1 MREKKSQTDLASVI
15 AAHRVVVCV
24 GSGGVGKTTTAASL
38 AVWGALSGRKTAV
51 VTIDPTKRLADCFGI
66 DPTSAQGKPVP
77 PETFRAYGVS
87 PRGTLTALLIDQPSA
102 WDAAI
107 ARYAPTAEVRD
118 RILANRFYQGLSRT
132 FAGSHE
138 YIALD
143 TLASLVQ
150 QGAYDLIVVDTPP
163 TRQALDFL
171 EAPQRLQRFLD
182 SRARK
187 WFLRPAGG
195 WNVFSAM
202 NKTTAFLLRKIEEA
216 TGISA
221 LAEISDF
228 FTTMQGMFD
237 DFGERFQRVSALLA
251 SEETAFVLV
260 SSLEEEVLTE
270 ATQLLTDLERLEI
283 ALKAAIFNRTHE
295 EPSIQIS
302 AEKVGTSLIEQL
314 TRAVSPSLVN
324 SIEPDW
330 LVRNFFAHQALAE
343 GEATR
348 FAEFTKKLS
357 PTTPVVRVPIF
368 PAFSGDFGGL
378 ISLCSYLFP
387 VAKKQESPRKN
398 KGKASR
404 AVARTSSGSQ

>member
-1 MREKKSQTDLASVI
+1 MQKSNLASVI

-38 AVWGALSGRKTAV
+38 ALWGALSGRQTVV
-51 VTIDPTKRLADCFGI
+51 VTIDPAKRLADCFGI
-66 DPTSAQGKPVP
+66 DQSNTQGKPVP
-77 PETFRAYGVS
+77 PEMFQRYGLK

-107 ARYAPTAEVRD
+107 VRYAPTAEVRD
-118 RILANRFYQGLSRT
+118 RILANRFYQGLSRS

-143 TLASLVQ
+143 TLATLVQ
-150 QGAYDLIVVDTPP
+150 QDTYDLIVVDTPP
-163 TRQALDFL
+163 ARQALDFL

-187 WFLRPAGG
+187 WFLRPTGG
-195 WNVFSAM
+195 WNLFSAV

-251 SEETAFVLV
+251 SEETAFILV
-260 SSLEEEVLTE
+260 STLEEEVLTE
-270 ATQLLTDLERLEI
+270 AVQFLIGLEHLTI
-283 ALKAAIFNRTHE
+283 ALKAVILNRTHE
-295 EPSIQIS
+295 EIS
-302 AEKVGTSLIEQL
+302 LNTTGEKAEVAL
-314 TRAVSPSLVN
+314 TRSLSRVVQPSLTN
-324 SIEPDW
+324 PAHREW
-330 LVRNFFAHQALAE
+330 LVKNFLAHQTLAQ
-343 GEATR
+343 GEAAR
-348 FAEFTKKLS
+348 FVKFANNLS
-357 PTTPVVRVPIF
+357 PTTPFVRVPVF
-368 PAFSGDFGGL
+368 PAFPGDFGGL
-378 ISLCSYLFP
+378 ISLSSYLFSDS
-387 VAKKQESPRKN
+387 KRRKLRQETEP
-398 KGKASR
+398 
-404 AVARTSSGSQ
+404 

>member
-1 MREKKSQTDLASVI
+1 MREKKWQTDLTSVI

-38 AVWGALSGRKTAV
+38 ALWGALSGRQTAV
-51 VTIDPTKRLADCFGI
+51 VTIDPAKRLADCFSL
-66 DPTSAQGKPVP
+66 DPASVQGKPVP
-77 PETFRAYGVS
+77 PEVFQAYGLN
-87 PRGTLTALLIDQPSA
+87 PKGTLTALLIDQPSA

-107 ARYAPTAEVRD
+107 ARYASTAEICD

-150 QGAYDLIVVDTPP
+150 QGTYDLIVVDTPP
-163 TRQALDFL
+163 ARQALDFL

-195 WNVFSAM
+195 WSIFSAM

-216 TGISA
+216 TGIST

-228 FTTMQGMFD
+228 FTTMQEMFD
-237 DFGERFQRVSALLA
+237 DFGDRFQRVSTLLA

-260 SSLEEEVLTE
+260 STLEEEVLTE
-270 ATQLLTDLERLEI
+270 ATRFLADLDRLTI
-283 ALKAAIFNRTHE
+283 ALKAVIFNRTH
-295 EPSIQIS
+295 
-302 AEKVGTSLIEQL
+302 AEVATRKAVEKAGSLRKHL
-314 TRAVSPSLVN
+314 SRAVQLAVADTYAS
-324 SIEPDW
+324 EW
-330 LVRNFFAHQALAE
+330 LVENFLAHQTLAH

-348 FAEFTKKLS
+348 FAQFAHRV
-357 PTTPVVRVPIF
+357 PPATPLVRVPVF
-368 PAFSGDFGGL
+368 PAFPGDFGGL
-378 ISLCSYLFP
+378 INLSSYLFGNS
-387 VAKKQESPRKN
+387 QRRKLHGNSN
-398 KGKASR
+398 KEND
-404 AVARTSSGSQ
+404 Q

>member
-1 MREKKSQTDLASVI
+1 MKEQQSHSDLAAVI
-15 AAHRVVVCV
+15 ADHQVVVCV

-38 AVWGALSGRKTAV
+38 ALWGALSGRKTAV
-51 VTIDPTKRLADCFGI
+51 VTIDPAKRLADCFAL
-66 DPTSAQGKPVP
+66 DSTSNQGKQVS
-77 PETFRAYGVS
+77 PEVFRQYGLN

-107 ARYAPTAEVRD
+107 ARYAPTEEVRD
-118 RILANRFYQGLSRT
+118 QILANRFYQGLSRT

-163 TRQALDFL
+163 VRQALDFL

-187 WFLRPAGG
+187 WFLRPSGG
-195 WNVFSAM
+195 WNIFSAM

-228 FTTMQGMFD
+228 FTTMQHMFD

-251 SEETAFVLV
+251 SKDTAFVLV
-260 SSLEEEVLTE
+260 STLEEEVLTE
-270 ATQLLTDLERLEI
+270 ASQFLTGLEQMNI
-283 ALKAAIFNRTHE
+283 ALSAVIFNRAHE
-295 EPSIQIS
+295 EFTLPRMAKNEHDALHERLASVLRPALLDVSQGEWLIQ
-302 AEKVGTSLIEQL
+302 
-314 TRAVSPSLVN
+314 
-324 SIEPDW
+324 
-330 LVRNFFAHQALAE
+330 NFRAHQTLAE
-343 GEATR
+343 GEVRR
-348 FAEFTKKLS
+348 FTQFVKKLPS
-357 PTTPVVRVPIF
+357 PMPYVRVPVF
-368 PAFSGDFGGL
+368 PTFPGDFGGL
-378 ISLCSYLFP
+378 ISLCTHIFP
-387 VAKKQESPRKN
+387 TAKEQKPRR
-398 KGKASR
+398 KGKTKA
-404 AVARTSSGSQ
+404 

>member
-1 MREKKSQTDLASVI
+1 MREKKQQTDLASVI

-38 AVWGALSGRKTAV
+38 ALWGALSGRQTAV

-66 DPTSAQGKPVP
+66 DPTNAQGKPVP
-77 PETFRAYGVS
+77 LEMFQAYGLT

-107 ARYAPTAEVRD
+107 SRYAPTAEVRD

-150 QGAYDLIVVDTPP
+150 QGTYDLIVVDTPP
-163 TRQALDFL
+163 VRQALDFL

-187 WFLRPAGG
+187 WFLRPTGG
-195 WNVFSAM
+195 WNIFSAM

-237 DFGERFQRVSALLA
+237 DFGERFQRVSSLLA

-260 SSLEEEVLTE
+260 STLEQEVLTE
-270 ATQLLTDLERLEI
+270 ATQFLTGLDRLKI
-283 ALKAAIFNRTHE
+283 ALKAVIFNRTHE
-295 EPSIQIS
+295 EPSTRIS
-302 AEKVGTSLIEQL
+302 EEKVEASLIKQL
-314 TRAVSPSLVN
+314 SRTVQPSLAN
-324 SIEPDW
+324 SAYSEW
-330 LVRNFFAHQALAE
+330 LVKNFLAHQTLAT
-343 GEATR
+343 GEAIR
-348 FAEFTKKLS
+348 FSQFVNNLS
-357 PTTPVVRVPIF
+357 PATPVVRVPVL
-368 PAFSGDFGGL
+368 PAFPGDFGGL

-387 VAKKQESPRKN
+387 AARRSQPHRK
-398 KGKASR
+398 SR
-404 AVARTSSGSQ
+404 SKE

>member
-1 MREKKSQTDLASVI
+1 MKAQQQQTGLATVI
-15 AAHRVVVCV
+15 ADHRVVVCV

-38 AVWGALSGRKTAV
+38 ALWGALSGRQTAV
-51 VTIDPTKRLADCFGI
+51 VTIDPAKRLADCFGI
-66 DPTSAQGKPVP
+66 DPTHTQGKPVSA
-77 PETFRAYGVS
+77 EMFGTYGLT

-107 ARYAPTAEVRD
+107 ARYAPTVEIRD

-150 QGAYDLIVVDTPP
+150 QGTYDLIVVDTPP
-163 TRQALDFL
+163 ARQALDFL

-195 WNVFSAM
+195 WDIFSAM

-228 FTTMQGMFD
+228 FTTMQHMFD

-251 SEETAFVLV
+251 GADTAFVLV
-260 SSLEEEVLTE
+260 STLEEEVLSE
-270 ATQLLTDLERLEI
+270 ATQFLTDLGRLDI
-283 ALKAAIFNRTHE
+283 TLKAVIFNRTQGG
-295 EPSIQIS
+295 PSTELGKETAQPS
-302 AEKVGTSLIEQL
+302 LAERLS
-314 TRAVSPSLVN
+314 RAVRPPLAN
-324 SIEPDW
+324 SAHSEW
-330 LVRNFFAHQALAE
+330 LAANFFAYQTLAAR
-343 GEATR
+343 EAAR
-348 FAEFTKKLS
+348 FAQFSKNLPS
-357 PTTPVVRVPIF
+357 RTPLVRVPVI
-368 PAFSGDFGGL
+368 PALPGDFGGL
-378 ISLCSYLFP
+378 VRLCSYVFP
-387 VAKKQESPRKN
+387 TVAGQKPRRKN
-398 KGKASR
+398 KSKA
-404 AVARTSSGSQ
+404 

>member
-1 MREKKSQTDLASVI
+1 MREKKRQTDLASVI

-38 AVWGALSGRKTAV
+38 ALWGALSGRQTAV
-51 VTIDPTKRLADCFGI
+51 VTIDPAKRLADCFGI
-66 DPTSAQGKPVP
+66 DPTNVQGKPVP
-77 PETFRAYGVS
+77 PEMFQAYGLH
-87 PRGTLTALLIDQPSA
+87 PTGTLTALLIDQPSA

-107 ARYAPTAEVRD
+107 ARYAPTAEIRD

-150 QGAYDLIVVDTPP
+150 QGTYDLIVVDTPP
-163 TRQALDFL
+163 ARQALDFL

-187 WFLRPAGG
+187 WFLRPPGG
-195 WNVFSAM
+195 WNILSVM

-228 FTTMQGMFD
+228 FTTMQEMFD

-251 SEETAFVLV
+251 SEDTAFILV
-260 SSLEEEVLTE
+260 STLEEEVLTE
-270 ATQLLTDLERLEI
+270 ATQFLTDLDRLAI
-283 ALKAAIFNRTHE
+283 ALKAVIFNRTHE
-295 EPSIQIS
+295 EASLSS
-302 AEKVGTSLIEQL
+302 AKDNVEVTLTQQL
-314 TRAVSPSLVN
+314 SRTLHPPLMSSSHR
-324 SIEPDW
+324 EW
-330 LVRNFFAHQALAE
+330 LVKNFLAHQTLAH
-343 GEATR
+343 GEAIR
-348 FAEFTKKLS
+348 FAQFSNSLS
-357 PTTPVVRVPIF
+357 STTPCVRIPIF
-368 PAFSGDFGGL
+368 PAFPGDFSGL
-378 ISLCSYLFP
+378 INLSSYLFLSP
-387 VAKKQESPRKN
+387 KGRKLRRKHNENSKQ
-398 KGKASR
+398 
-404 AVARTSSGSQ
+404 

>member
-1 MREKKSQTDLASVI
+1 MKEKSRPTDLSSVI
-15 AAHRVVVCV
+15 ADHRVVVCV

-38 AVWGALSGRKTAV
+38 ALWGALSGRQTAV
-51 VTIDPTKRLADCFGI
+51 VTIDPAKRLADCFGI
-66 DPTSAQGKPVP
+66 DPTNAQGKPVP
-77 PETFRAYGVS
+77 SETFRAYGLNPS
-87 PRGTLTALLIDQPSA
+87 GTLTALLIDQPSA

-107 ARYAPTAEVRD
+107 ARYAPTIEIRE

-150 QGAYDLIVVDTPP
+150 QGTYDLIVVDTPP
-163 TRQALDFL
+163 ARQALDFL

-187 WFLRPAGG
+187 WFVRPAGG
-195 WNVFSAM
+195 WSIFSAM

-260 SSLEEEVLTE
+260 STLEEEVLTE
-270 ATQLLTDLERLEI
+270 ATQFLTDLDRLTI
-283 ALKAAIFNRTHE
+283 ALKAVIFNRTHADVDARIAE
-295 EPSIQIS
+295 EQIGS
-302 AEKVGTSLIEQL
+302 ALVEQL
-314 TRAVSPSLVN
+314 
-324 SIEPDW
+324 
-330 LVRNFFAHQALAE
+330 
-343 GEATR
+343 
-348 FAEFTKKLS
+348 
-357 PTTPVVRVPIF
+357 
-368 PAFSGDFGGL
+368 
-378 ISLCSYLFP
+378 
-387 VAKKQESPRKN
+387 
-398 KGKASR
+398 SR
-404 AVARTSSGSQ
+404 AVTSTATDTQAQEWLVKNFLAHQTLAQGETIRFTQFAEQLSSTTPLIRVPVFPEFPGDFRGLINLASHLFPTTAPPKPRRKHKDK

>member
-1 MREKKSQTDLASVI
+1 MREKKQQTDLASVI

-38 AVWGALSGRKTAV
+38 ALWGALSGRQTAV

-66 DPTSAQGKPVP
+66 DPTNAQGKPVP
-77 PETFRAYGVS
+77 PEMFRAYGLN
-87 PRGTLTALLIDQPSA
+87 PCGTLTALLIDQPSA

-107 ARYAPTAEVRD
+107 SRYAPTAEVRD

-150 QGAYDLIVVDTPP
+150 QGTYDLIVVDTPP
-163 TRQALDFL
+163 VRQALDFL

-187 WFLRPAGG
+187 WFLRPTGG
-195 WNVFSAM
+195 WNIFSAM

-237 DFGERFQRVSALLA
+237 DFGERFQRVSSLLA

-260 SSLEEEVLTE
+260 STLEQEVLTE
-270 ATQLLTDLERLEI
+270 ATQFLTGLDRLKI
-283 ALKAAIFNRTHE
+283 ALKAVIFNRTHE
-295 EPSIQIS
+295 EPSPRIS
-302 AEKVGTSLIEQL
+302 EEKVEASLIKQL
-314 TRAVSPSLVN
+314 SRTVQPSLAN
-324 SIEPDW
+324 SAYSEW
-330 LVRNFFAHQALAE
+330 LVKNFLAHQTLAT
-343 GEATR
+343 GEAIR
-348 FAEFTKKLS
+348 FSQFANNLS
-357 PTTPVVRVPIF
+357 PATPVVRVPVL
-368 PAFSGDFGGL
+368 PAFPGDFGGL

-387 VAKKQESPRKN
+387 AARRSQPHRKSR
-398 KGKASR
+398 GKE
-404 AVARTSSGSQ
+404 

>member
-1 MREKKSQTDLASVI
+1 MKEKKQQTDLASVI

-38 AVWGALSGRKTAV
+38 ALWGALSGRQTAV
-51 VTIDPTKRLADCFGI
+51 VTIDPAKRLADCFGI
-66 DPTSAQGKPVP
+66 DPTNVQGKPVP
-77 PETFRAYGVS
+77 PEMFRAYGLN

-107 ARYAPTAEVRD
+107 SRYAPTAEARD

-150 QGAYDLIVVDTPP
+150 QGTYDLIVVDTPP
-163 TRQALDFL
+163 ARQALDFL

-195 WNVFSAM
+195 WNIFSAM

-237 DFGERFQRVSALLA
+237 DFGERFQRVSSLLA

-260 SSLEEEVLTE
+260 STLEQEVLTE
-270 ATQLLTDLERLEI
+270 ATQFLTGLDRLKI
-283 ALKAAIFNRTHE
+283 ALKAVIFNRTHE
-295 EPSIQIS
+295 EPSTRIS
-302 AEKVGTSLIEQL
+302 EEKVEASLIKQL
-314 TRAVSPSLVN
+314 SRTVQPSLAN
-324 SIEPDW
+324 SAYSEW
-330 LVRNFFAHQALAE
+330 LVKNFLAHQTLAT
-343 GEATR
+343 GEAIR
-348 FAEFTKKLS
+348 FSQFVNNLS
-357 PTTPVVRVPIF
+357 PATPVVRVPVL
-368 PAFSGDFGGL
+368 PAFPGDFGGL

-387 VAKKQESPRKN
+387 AARRSQPHRKSR
-398 KGKASR
+398 GKE
-404 AVARTSSGSQ
+404 

>member
-1 MREKKSQTDLASVI
+1 MKEQKLQTDLASVI

-24 GSGGVGKTTTAASL
+24 GSGGVGKTTTSASL
-38 AVWGALSGRKTAV
+38 ALWGALSGRQTAV

-66 DPTSAQGKPVP
+66 DPTNAQEKPVP
-77 PETFRAYGVS
+77 LEMFQAYGLT
-87 PRGTLTALLIDQPSA
+87 PRGTLTALLIDQPRA

-107 ARYAPTAEVRD
+107 ARYAPAVEIRD

-150 QGAYDLIVVDTPP
+150 QGTYDLIVVDTPP
-163 TRQALDFL
+163 VRQALDFL

-195 WNVFSAM
+195 WSIFSAM
-202 NKTTAFLLRKIEEA
+202 NKSTAFLLRKIEEA

-228 FTTMQGMFD
+228 FTTMQDMFD

-260 SSLEEEVLTE
+260 STLEQEVLTE
-270 ATQLLTDLERLEI
+270 ATQFLTGLNRLEI
-283 ALKAAIFNRTHE
+283 ALKAVIFNRTHE
-295 EPSIQIS
+295 EPLRQIV
-302 AEKVGTSLIEQL
+302 EKKTGVSLITQL
-314 TRAVSPSLVN
+314 SRIVQPPLTDSGHS
-324 SIEPDW
+324 EW
-330 LVRNFFAHQALAE
+330 LVKNFFSHQTSAD
-343 GEATR
+343 GEAAR
-348 FAEFTKKLS
+348 FAQFIKKLP
-357 PTTPVVRVPIF
+357 PTTPFVRLPTL
-368 PAFSGDFGGL
+368 PAFPGDFGGL
-378 ISLCSYLFP
+378 IRLCSYLFP
-387 VAKKQESPRKN
+387 SVKERRPHQAKKRK
-398 KGKASR
+398 
-404 AVARTSSGSQ
+404 

>member
-1 MREKKSQTDLASVI
+1 MKAQQQQTDLGSVI
-15 AAHRVVVCV
+15 TDHRVVVCV

-38 AVWGALSGRKTAV
+38 ALWGTLSGRQTAV
-51 VTIDPTKRLADCFGI
+51 VTIDPAKRLADCFGI
-66 DPTSAQGKPVP
+66 DPTNTQGKPVSA
-77 PETFRAYGVS
+77 EMFRAYGLT

-107 ARYAPTAEVRD
+107 ARYVPTEEIRD

-150 QGAYDLIVVDTPP
+150 QGTYDLIVVDTPP
-163 TRQALDFL
+163 ARQALDFL

-195 WNVFSAM
+195 WNIFSAM

-228 FTTMQGMFD
+228 FTTMQYMFD
-237 DFGERFQRVSALLA
+237 DFGERFQRVSTLLA
-251 SEETAFVLV
+251 SEDTAFVLV
-260 SSLEEEVLTE
+260 STLEEEVLSE
-270 ATQLLTDLERLEI
+270 ATRFLTDLGRLDI
-283 ALKAAIFNRTHE
+283 TLKAIIFNRTHDGPSTQLVE
-295 EPSIQIS
+295 ETTQS
-302 AEKVGTSLIEQL
+302 
-314 TRAVSPSLVN
+314 SLVERL
-324 SIEPDW
+324 SRTVQPPLATSTHIEW
-330 LVRNFFAHQALAE
+330 LATNFFAHQTLAA

-348 FAEFTKKLS
+348 FAQFSKNL
-357 PTTPVVRVPIF
+357 PPRMPLVRVPVV
-368 PAFSGDFGGL
+368 PALPGDFGGL
-378 ISLCSYLFP
+378 VRLCSYVFP
-387 VAKKQESPRKN
+387 TVVRQKPRRKN
-398 KGKASR
+398 KSKE
-404 AVARTSSGSQ
+404 

>member
-1 MREKKSQTDLASVI
+1 MKEKKPQNDLASVI

-38 AVWGALSGRKTAV
+38 ALWGALSGRQTAV
-51 VTIDPTKRLADCFGI
+51 VTIDPAKRLADCFGI
-66 DPTSAQGKPVP
+66 DPTNAHGKPVP
-77 PETFRAYGVS
+77 SEMFQAYGLNPS
-87 PRGTLTALLIDQPSA
+87 GTLTALLIDQPSA

-107 ARYAPTAEVRD
+107 ARYAPTAEICD

-143 TLASLVQ
+143 TLALLIQ
-150 QGAYDLIVVDTPP
+150 QGTYDLIVVDTPP
-163 TRQALDFL
+163 ARQALDFL

-195 WNVFSAM
+195 WNIFSAM

-260 SSLEEEVLTE
+260 STLEEEVLTE
-270 ATQLLTDLERLEI
+270 ATQFLADLDRLTI
-283 ALKAAIFNRTHE
+283 ALKAVIFNRTHAEVTTRIAE
-295 EPSIQIS
+295 EKTAVTLS
-302 AEKVGTSLIEQL
+302 EQL
-314 TRAVSPSLVN
+314 ARAVQLAAADAQASK
-324 SIEPDW
+324 W
-330 LVRNFFAHQALAE
+330 LVKNLFAHQTLAH
-343 GEATR
+343 GEAAR
-348 FAEFTKKLS
+348 FAQFARRVPS
-357 PTTPVVRVPIF
+357 TTPLIRVPVF
-368 PAFSGDFGGL
+368 PAFPGDFSGL
-378 ISLCSYLFP
+378 INLSSYLFDNS
-387 VAKKQESPRKN
+387 QRRKLRRKSN
-398 KGKASR
+398 ED
-404 AVARTSSGSQ
+404 SGR

>member
-1 MREKKSQTDLASVI
+1 MKAQTQQTDLASVI
-15 AAHRVVVCV
+15 ADHRVVVCV

-38 AVWGALSGRKTAV
+38 ALWGALSGRQTAV
-51 VTIDPTKRLADCFGI
+51 VTIDPAKRLADCFGI
-66 DPTSAQGKPVP
+66 DPTNAQGKPVAA
-77 PETFRAYGVS
+77 EMFRAYGLT

-107 ARYAPTAEVRD
+107 ARYAPTEEIRD

-150 QGAYDLIVVDTPP
+150 QDTYDLIVVDTPP
-163 TRQALDFL
+163 ARQALDFL

-187 WFLRPAGG
+187 WFLRPTGG
-195 WNVFSAM
+195 WSIFSAM

-228 FTTMQGMFD
+228 FTTMQHMFD
-237 DFGERFQRVSALLA
+237 DFGERFQRVSTLLA
-251 SEETAFVLV
+251 SEDTAFVLI
-260 SSLEEEVLTE
+260 STLEEEVLTE
-270 ATQLLTDLERLEI
+270 ATQFLSDLDRLDI
-283 ALKAAIFNRTHE
+283 ALKAVIFNRTHD
-295 EPSIQIS
+295 EPSLQRFEEKTRPALVERVSRTVRPPLTNS
-302 AEKVGTSLIEQL
+302 AHSEWFVT
-314 TRAVSPSLVN
+314 
-324 SIEPDW
+324 
-330 LVRNFFAHQALAE
+330 NFFAYQTLAA

-348 FAEFTKKLS
+348 FAQFTKKL
-357 PTTPVVRVPIF
+357 PPRTPFVRVPVV
-368 PAFSGDFGGL
+368 PALPGDFGGL
-378 ISLCSYLFP
+378 IRLCSYVFP
-387 VAKKQESPRKN
+387 AMAGQKPRRRDRG
-398 KGKASR
+398 KG
-404 AVARTSSGSQ
+404 

>member
-1 MREKKSQTDLASVI
+1 MREKKQQTDLASVI

-38 AVWGALSGRKTAV
+38 ALWGALSGRQTAV

-66 DPTSAQGKPVP
+66 DPTNAQGKPVP
-77 PETFRAYGVS
+77 LEMFQAYGLT

-107 ARYAPTAEVRD
+107 SRYAPTAEVRD

-150 QGAYDLIVVDTPP
+150 QGTYDLIVVDTPP
-163 TRQALDFL
+163 VRQALDFL

-187 WFLRPAGG
+187 WFLRPTGG
-195 WNVFSAM
+195 WNIFSAM

-237 DFGERFQRVSALLA
+237 DFGERFQRVSSLLA

-260 SSLEEEVLTE
+260 STLEQEVLTE
-270 ATQLLTDLERLEI
+270 ATQFLTGLDRLKI
-283 ALKAAIFNRTHE
+283 ALKAVIFNRTHE
-295 EPSIQIS
+295 EPSTRIS
-302 AEKVGTSLIEQL
+302 EEKVEASLIKQL
-314 TRAVSPSLVN
+314 SRTVQPSLAN
-324 SIEPDW
+324 SAYSEW
-330 LVRNFFAHQALAE
+330 LVKNFLAHQTLAT
-343 GEATR
+343 GEAIR
-348 FAEFTKKLS
+348 FSQFVNNLS
-357 PTTPVVRVPIF
+357 PATPVVRVPVL
-368 PAFSGDFGGL
+368 PAFPGDFGGL

-387 VAKKQESPRKN
+387 AARRSQPHRKSR
-398 KGKASR
+398 GKE
-404 AVARTSSGSQ
+404 

>member
-1 MREKKSQTDLASVI
+1 MGCGYCPLRSN
-15 AAHRVVVCV
+15 R
-24 GSGGVGKTTTAASL
+24 GS
-38 AVWGALSGRKTAV
+38 
-51 VTIDPTKRLADCFGI
+51 
-66 DPTSAQGKPVP
+66 
-77 PETFRAYGVS
+77 
-87 PRGTLTALLIDQPSA
+87 
-102 WDAAI
+102 
-107 ARYAPTAEVRD
+107 RD

-150 QGAYDLIVVDTPP
+150 QGTYDLIVVDTPP
-163 TRQALDFL
+163 ARQALDFL

-195 WNVFSAM
+195 WNIFSAM

-260 SSLEEEVLTE
+260 STLEEEVLTE
-270 ATQLLTDLERLEI
+270 ATQFFTELDRLKI

-295 EPSIQIS
+295 EPSTQIS
-302 AEKVGTSLIEQL
+302 AEKVEASLIEQL
-314 TRAVSPSLVN
+314 TRTVQPSMVN
-324 SIEPDW
+324 S
-330 LVRNFFAHQALAE
+330 A
-343 GEATR
+343 
-348 FAEFTKKLS
+348 
-357 PTTPVVRVPIF
+357 
-368 PAFSGDFGGL
+368 
-378 ISLCSYLFP
+378 
-387 VAKKQESPRKN
+387 
-398 KGKASR
+398 
-404 AVARTSSGSQ
+404 